1 MTEPAP
7 APARP
12 KRRMGWIGRIL
23 LAGGSLGTLMGVG
36 LALVFASYKLPSGS
50 MWPTFAVGDR
60 LFASKLAKQPFRGS
74 LMIFRY
80 PEHRGSLF
88 AKRIVG
94 LEGDV
99 VSIKEGAPV
108 INGWKVPRC
117 MVGRATF
124 RDVTMPGDEGKHEGA
139 LAVEWLGIATYLVF
153 EEKTSVG
160 TPGEGTE
167 WKVAAGEYFTLGDN
181 RNNSHDSRSWFNGKG
196 GGVPVGDT
204 IGRVVGHE
212 AVVLPPGAEDLGP
225 ALAACL
231 AKHPGQTDPPAAR

>member
-7 APARP
+7 ATP
-12 KRRMGWIGRIL
+12 KRRIGFVARIL
-23 LAGGSLGTLMGVG
+23 IAGGSLGTVMGVG
-36 LALVFASYKLPSGS
+36 LALVFAVYKLPSAS
-50 MWPTFAVGDR
+50 MWPTFAMGGR
-60 LFASKLAKQPFRGS
+60 LFANKLAKQPFRGS

-80 PEHRGSLF
+80 PEHRESLF

-108 INGWKVPRC
+108 VNGWKVPRC
-117 MVGRATF
+117 LVGRATF
-124 RDVTMPGDEGKHEGA
+124 RDVTPGDESSHEGA
-139 LAVEWLGIATYLVF
+139 LSVEWLGIATYLVF
-153 EEKTSVG
+153 EEMTSVG
-160 TPGEGTE
+160 APGEGTE
-167 WKVAAGEYFTLGDN
+167 WTVPAGEYFTLGDN

-204 IGRVVGHE
+204 VGRVVGHE
-212 AVVLPPGAEDLGP
+212 AVVLPSGAEELGP

-231 AKHPGQTDPPAAR
+231 AKRPAQTDPPAAR